1 MNCLVSF
8 LEVMTMMV
16 VCMEEGTHT
25 RSINGEVERPFMM
38 SIEPLENVH
47 FSEISN
53 SFFPS
58 DGDWNCFFPFF
69 FHETVIE

>member
-1 MNCLVSF
+1 MVNLNELF
-8 LEVMTMMV
+8 GLLREAMTMMV

-53 SFFPS
+53 SFFS
-58 DGDWNCFFPFF
+58 
-69 FHETVIE
+69 IRR